1 MYTLM
6 YTLYVHVYI
15 CLQKGCLLS
24 RDGGTAVGNA
34 ALCASEEL
42 CSHTRNYCPRT
53 ALVKPKRGVAQW
65 SGGAE
70 ETSSAYEGMGTE
82 DACQSNLK
90 VRSSR

>member
-1 MYTLM
+1 
-6 YTLYVHVYI
+6 
-15 CLQKGCLLS
+15 
-24 RDGGTAVGNA
+24 VGNA

-42 CSHTRNYCPRT
+42 CSHTRSYRPRT
-53 ALVKPKRGVAQW
+53 AHKRGVAQW